1 MNVEDGYDE
10 INEEIFNDGFDFE
23 AAVEELDIA
32 KMDEKEKFLEIIN
45 EVAALSSTEE
55 EELLV
60 EALTGF
66 FEMMYDSL
74 CKGVESKKEVGY
86 PLVNR

>member
-66 FEMMYDSL
+66 FDSNSEVSKFHKSQTF
-74 CKGVESKKEVGY
+74 CFKGS
-86 PLVNR
+86 